1 MRAETTTSRLARL
14 GFRAPSEAAP
24 LLEEVEGVL
33 GDRVDDLRLAAD
45 PDRAL
50 QAIARLHRAGLPLAA
65 TLADA
70 EAGASLLRVL
80 GASSGLAASI
90 ERTPELLEALVP
102 TVLPAAETLRER
114 LLDAVADVAL
124 SRADAIV
131 ALRRRYRW
139 HLVEIVAFDL
149 AQPDPVAHVQAVS
162 AALADAA
169 AAALEASL
177 VVARR
182 TVAARFGADDVAATT
197 LAIIGMGKTGAR
209 ELNVLSDVDVI
220 WVHGSTLGDDGEPAV
235 SEERAAQ
242 IGQALARET
251 TAGCVEAAREPMLW
265 EVDANL
271 RPEGKDGLLTR
282 TLESHVAY
290 YERWAKSWEFQALLK
305 ARAIAGDAEL
315 GAAYE
320 EAVRSKVW
328 QSSSRDGF
336 VESVQR
342 MRERVTEHIPAAEVD
357 WQLKLG
363 PGGLRDVEFTIQ
375 LLQLVH
381 GAEDEH
387 VRQRG
392 TLLAIDALADAG
404 MIGRLEAGEFAD
416 DYRLLRVLEHRA
428 QLARLSRT
436 HLMPSDPD
444 AQRSLARAA
453 GFADA
458 EAMLE
463 RWQRTKREVRRLHE
477 RLFYRPLLAAV
488 AALPDG
494 STQLTSEAARARLEA
509 SGFRDPKGAL
519 AQIAALTTGVTRR
532 SQIQRVL
539 LPVLLAWLSE
549 GPDPD
554 MGLLAFR
561 RLSEAL
567 GESPWYLRM
576 LRDSELAAQ
585 RLMTVLSSSR
595 LIATLLERIPEAAH
609 WLADEARLQAVPQ
622 STLAEEAR
630 AVVERHRGDRD
641 AAQKALRTL
650 RRRELLRAALASAL
664 GVDDVLETGERLTQI
679 AAVAIDAALDLVG
692 GGVAIGVV
700 SMGRTGG
707 REIGFGSDVDVLW
720 VCGDETDLDAA
731 TRAVRQATDVVQD
744 PFVKLELDAG
754 LRPEGRQGPLVRTLS
769 SYRAYYERWGE
780 VWERQALLRAA
791 PFAGDAR
798 LADALLEVA
807 AAERDRAGFTQ
818 ADAREVRRIKARVEA
833 ERLPQNADR
842 TRHLKLGRG
851 SLSDVEWLVQLL
863 QLQQPTDDARARHA
877 TTLMALSGLV
887 EAEAITARDAAI
899 LRRAWLLASR
909 LRNALALAQART
921 IDLLPTDRGQL
932 ETVARLMGRPQ
943 GSARAIEEEYLRA
956 TRLARKVFDERFWG

>member
-14 GFRAPSEAAP
+14 GFSSPSEAID
-24 LLEEVEGVL
+24 LVGEVESVL
-33 GDRVDDLRLAAD
+33 GERLDDLRLAAD

-50 QAIARLHRAGLPLAA
+50 RSLVRLHRAGLDLAP

-70 EAGASLLRVL
+70 AASASLMRVL
-80 GASSGLAASI
+80 GASTGLATCI
-90 ERTPELLEALVP
+90 ERAPELLEALVP
-102 TVLPAAETLRER
+102 RALPTTEELRSSLQE
-114 LLDAVADVAL
+114 AVADPEA
-124 SRADAIV
+124 SRTDAIV
-131 ALRRRYRW
+131 AMRRRYRR
-139 HLVEIVAFDL
+139 HLTEIVAYDL

-169 AAALEASL
+169 ASALEASL
-177 VVARR
+177 TIARR
-182 TVAARFGADDVAATT
+182 TVAVRFGADDVAATA
-197 LAIIGMGKTGAR
+197 LAVIGMGKTGAR

-220 WVHGSTLGDDGEPAV
+220 WVHGSTEAI

-242 IGQALARET
+242 VAQALARET
-251 TAGCVEAAREPMLW
+251 TAGCVESAREPMLW

-271 RPEGKDGLLTR
+271 RPEGKDGTLTR

-305 ARAIAGDAEL
+305 ARAVAGDAEL

-320 EAVRSKVW
+320 EAVASRAW
-328 QSSSRDGF
+328 QSSSRGGF

-342 MRERVTEHIPAAEVD
+342 MRERVTAHIPADEVD

-363 PGGLRDVEFTIQ
+363 PGGLRDVEFTVQ

-381 GAEDEH
+381 GATDEH

-392 TLLAIDALADAG
+392 TLEAIDALLAAG
-404 MIGRLEAGEFAD
+404 MIGRVEAGEFAD
-416 DYRLLRVLEHRA
+416 DYRQLRVLEHRA

-444 AQRSLARAA
+444 AQRGIARAA

-458 EAMLE
+458 EAMLA
-463 RWQRTKREVRRLHE
+463 RWTTIKREVRRLHE

-488 AALPDG
+488 ASLPDG
-494 STQLTSEAARARLEA
+494 STQLTDEAARARLEA

-519 AQIAALTTGVTRR
+519 AQIGALTNGVTRR
-532 SQIQRVL
+532 AQIQRVL
-539 LPVLLAWLSE
+539 LPVLLQWLSE

-609 WLADEARLQAVPQ
+609 WLADESRLQALPHA
-622 STLAEEAR
+622 TLADEAR
-630 AVVERHRGDRD
+630 AIVERHRDDR
-641 AAQKALRTL
+641 ATAQTALRTL

-664 GVDDVLETGERLTQI
+664 AVDDVLETGERLTGI
-679 AAVAIDAALDLVG
+679 AGVTIDAALDLAG
-692 GGVAIGVV
+692 GDVAIGVV

-720 VCGDETDLDAA
+720 VCRDESDVDAA
-731 TRAVRQATDVVQD
+731 MRAVRAASEIVQD
-744 PFVKLELDAG
+744 PSVKFELDAG
-754 LRPEGRQGPLVRTLS
+754 LRPEGRQGPLVRTLA
-769 SYRAYYERWGE
+769 SYATYYERWGE
-780 VWERQALLRAA
+780 VWEQQALLRAA
-791 PFAGDAR
+791 PFAGDR
-798 LADALLEVA
+798 TLADDLLAIVVA
-807 AAERDRAGFTQ
+807 ARDRDTLSQTG
-818 ADAREVRRIKARVEA
+818 AREIRRIKARVEA

-863 QLQQPTDDARARHA
+863 QLQQPVDGARERHP
-877 TTLMALSGLV
+877 TTLVALAGLV
-887 EAEAITARDAAI
+887 EAGAIPARDAAI

-932 ETVARLMGRPQ
+932 EVVARLMGRTQ
-943 GSARAIEEEYLRA
+943 GSAATVEEEYLRA

>member
-14 GFRAPSEAAP
+14 GFRSPSEAAP
-24 LLEEVEGVL
+24 LLDEVAELL

-50 QAIARLHRAGLPLAA
+50 QSFARLHRSGVPLGA

-70 EAGASLLRVL
+70 EAGASLMRVL
-80 GASSGLAASI
+80 GASTGLATCI
-90 ERTPELLEALVP
+90 ERVPELLEALTPVA
-102 TVLPAAETLRER
+102 LPSADALRAS
-114 LLDAVADVAL
+114 LLDAVADDEAP
-124 SRADAIV
+124 RADAFV

-139 HLVEIVAFDL
+139 HLTEIVAFDL
-149 AQPDPVAHVQAVS
+149 AQADPVAHVQAVS
-162 AALADAA
+162 AALADLA

-182 TVAARFGADDVAATT
+182 TVAARFGEADVAATR
-197 LAIIGMGKTGAR
+197 LAVIGMGKTGAR

-220 WVHGSTLGDDGEPAV
+220 WVHSSDEGLSQ
-235 SEERAAQ
+235 ERAAMVA
-242 IGQALARET
+242 QALARET
-251 TAGCVEAAREPMLW
+251 TAGCMEPSREPMLW

-271 RPEGKDGLLTR
+271 RPEGKDGVLTR

-320 EAVRSKVW
+320 DAVRSKVW
-328 QSSSRDGF
+328 QSSSREGF

-342 MRERVTEHIPAAEVD
+342 MRERVTDHIPSDEVD

-363 PGGLRDVEFTIQ
+363 PGGLRDIEFTVQ

-381 GAEDEH
+381 GASDEH

-392 TLLAIDALADAG
+392 TLDAIAALQDAG
-404 MIGRLEAGEFAD
+404 MVGRIESEEFAD

-436 HLMPSDPD
+436 HLMPSDED
-444 AQRSLARAA
+444 AQRSIARAA
-453 GFADA
+453 GFASA
-458 EAMLE
+458 AALLE
-463 RWQRTKREVRRLHE
+463 RWSTTKREVRRLHE

-488 AALPDG
+488 ASLPDG

-509 SGFRDPKGAL
+509 SGWRDPKGAL
-519 AQIAALTTGVTRR
+519 DQIAALTNGVTRR
-532 SQIQRVL
+532 AQIQRVL
-539 LPVLLAWLSE
+539 LPVLLQWLSE

-609 WLADEARLQAVPQ
+609 WLADESRLQALDHDV
-622 STLAEEAR
+622 LGDEAR
-630 AVVERHRGDRD
+630 AIVERHRGDRD
-641 AAQKALRTL
+641 TAQTALRTL

-664 GVDDVLETGERLTQI
+664 GVDDVLATGVRLTGI
-679 AAVAIDAALDLVG
+679 AGVAIDAALDLAG
-692 GGVAIGVV
+692 GDAAIGVV

-720 VCGDETDLDAA
+720 VCRDEADLEQAMRTVRAA
-731 TRAVRQATDVVQD
+731 SDVVQD
-744 PFVKLELDAG
+744 PFVKFELDAG
-754 LRPEGRQGPLVRTLS
+754 LRPEGRQGPLVRTLE
-769 SYRAYYERWGE
+769 SYATYYERWGE

-791 PFAGDAR
+791 PFAGDR
-798 LADALLEVA
+798 GLAGELLTIVTA
-807 AAERDRAGFTQ
+807 VRDREVLSQ
-818 ADAREVRRIKARVEA
+818 ADAREIRRIKARVEA

-863 QLQQPTDDARARHA
+863 QLQQPADDDRARHA
-877 TTLMALSGLV
+877 TTLTALSGLV

-932 ETVARLMGRPQ
+932 EVVARLMGRPA
-943 GSARAIEEEYLRA
+943 GSATAVEEEYLRA
-956 TRLARKVFDERFWG
+956 TRLARKVFDDRFWG